1 MFYYKPNDIKMEKLQ
16 LKASFKDENDDV
28 FFVKRLPLK
37 TKIQELLAINKTDTL
52 WIELEFKDLKLLE
65 HVELF
70 GLDLDKFRVTFN
82 YRIEQFG
89 PDNTGNEGVW
99 QDISDYLYH
108 QVWSHEDAIMNLF
121 GVNEVSVLHEYDWN
135 NPPKVVSNLEI
146 TVAHLKSTHYISV
159 ELQISLEQL
168 IEIDEL
174 TFFHDKARDMESLI
188 NKMLLYITER
198 LNMNK
203 A

>member
-1 MFYYKPNDIKMEKLQ
+1 MEKLQ
-16 LKASFKDENDDV
+16 FKASFKDENDDV
-28 FFVKRLPLK
+28 FFVKCFPLK
-37 TKIQELLAINKTDTL
+37 TKIQELLAINKTDTV

-70 GLDLDKFRVTFN
+70 GLDFDKFRVTFN
-82 YRIEQFG
+82 YIIEQFG
-89 PDNTGNEGVW
+89 PNNIGNEAVW
-99 QDISDYLYH
+99 QDISDTLYS
-108 QVWSHEDAIMNLF
+108 QVWSYEDAIMNLY
-121 GVNEVSVLHEYDWN
+121 GVNEISVLHEYDWN

-146 TVAHLKSTHYISV
+146 TVAHIKSTHYISV
-159 ELQISLEQL
+159 ELQISLEHL

-188 NKMLLYITER
+188 NKMLLYVTER
-198 LNMNK
+198 LNKNK